1 MVPGVTSVQV
11 TVGSFDGRTSSAR
24 IRVAN
29 ESYEVAISCR
39 VPLRPPSNL
48 GDTWTLLGLLAAMRT
63 GSTLVVDA
71 PLSPTLAARL
81 PQVQAILAT
90 WFDELHHVSVVAPV
104 GRLRAPRRRTTAQ
117 FFTGGV
123 DSFATLRR
131 HPEVEALLYIH
142 DQVHDTAEVRSRVH
156 DMLATVARDSGKR
169 LVEFDYD
176 VRSFLDRYAEWG
188 TQSHGLTLAAVAA
201 LTAGEFATVLLPATH
216 TYRDLLPWG
225 SHPLLDPLLS
235 GDEQEIVHDGADLTR
250 LAKLAL
256 IADDPVAMA
265 NLRVCWKAVHELNC
279 SRCEKCL
286 RTMIALTIVGAAN
299 RATTFD
305 GTVDPAEVRDLEIL
319 NDSDLAFTVENR
331 DAAAKAGMTEIADAL
346 RLAVERYHLASHGGT
361 DRPPA

>member
-1 MVPGVTSVQV
+1 MTSVHV
-11 TVGSFDGRTSSAR
+11 AVGSFDGRTSSAR
-24 IRVAN
+24 IQVAN

-39 VPLRPPSNL
+39 ERLRPPVNM

-81 PQVQAILAT
+81 PLVQAILAT
-90 WFDELHHVSVVAPV
+90 WFDELHSIPPVVAPV
-104 GRLRAPRRRTTAQ
+104 GRRRAPRRRTTAQ

-123 DSFATLRR
+123 DSFATHRR
-131 HPEVEALLYIH
+131 HPEVDALLYIH

-156 DMLATVARDSGKR
+156 DMLATVARDSGTR

-176 VRSFLDRYAEWG
+176 IRSFLDRYAEWG
-188 TQSHGLTLAAVAA
+188 AQSHGLTLAAVAA
-201 LTAGEFATVLLPATH
+201 LTSGEFETVLLPASH

-235 GDEQEIVHDGADLTR
+235 GDGQGIVHDGADLTR

-256 IADDPVAMA
+256 IAEDPVAMA

-286 RTMIALTIVGAAN
+286 RTMIALTIVGAAG
-299 RATTFD
+299 RARTFD
-305 GTVDPAEVRDLEIL
+305 WTVDLLDVRDLEIL
-319 NDSDLAFTVENR
+319 NDSDLGFTVENR
-331 DAAAKAGMTEIADAL
+331 DAAAAAGMTKIAEAL
-346 RLAVERYHLASHGGT
+346 NATVRRYHLASQGGT
-361 DRPPA
+361 ARPAAQR